1 MHMPEPLI
9 GLNPI
14 GHCCHLT
21 LTYPKLHPKEHF
33 SGQKWSLL
41 KIKVANVDTE
51 TLKSFST

>member
-1 MHMPEPLI
+1 MPKPMI
-9 GLNPI
+9 DLNPI
-14 GHCCHLT
+14 GHWCHLT

-41 KIKVANVDTE
+41 KIKVANLDTE